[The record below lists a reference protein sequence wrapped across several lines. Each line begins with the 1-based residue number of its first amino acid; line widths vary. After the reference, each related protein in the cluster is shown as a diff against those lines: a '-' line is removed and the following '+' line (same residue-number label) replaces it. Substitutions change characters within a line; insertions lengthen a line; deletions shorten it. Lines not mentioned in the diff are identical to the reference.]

1 MTSPDW
7 LRFAYLALLILV
19 TGGLVYLAVS
29 NDA

>member
-1 MTSPDW
+1 MTWPDV
-7 LRFAYLALLILV
+7 LRLAYLVLLILV

>member
-7 LRFAYLALLILV
+7 LRFAYLALLVLV
-19 TGGLVYLAVS
+19 TGGFVYLAIS